1 VSEKGCDYF
10 TTLFVPGIR
19 FKVVILIMGYPD
31 RLCKMHFP
39 ERYCILQIE
48 MSLDIESLKSIYYF
62 AGLDNKELEAIKP
75 YFSEKSISKGEIIL
89 REGEWSDYL
98 YFLITGLVKVYKTSQ
113 NGKEQILHIAPPGD
127 SLNDISTFD
136 GGTNQASMLAM
147 SPVVLYSVRKDQLST
162 LLQAH
167 PSIYINILKALAI
180 RVRRDSNLIEELS
193 STQVMGRLA
202 KLLLGKYAGEEATVG
217 LWLTQQDMANM
228 IGTCREVVNR
238 SLKVMEEKGAIRLKR
253 HRVIVLKRDILSD
266 IAKATVDTPP
276 KYLQPSSKC

>member
-1 VSEKGCDYF
+1 
-10 TTLFVPGIR
+10 
-19 FKVVILIMGYPD
+19 
-31 RLCKMHFP
+31 
-39 ERYCILQIE
+39 
-48 MSLDIESLKSIYYF
+48 MSIDLESLKSINYF
-62 AGLDNKELEAIKP
+62 SGFTNSELEAIKK
-75 YFSEKSISKGEIIL
+75 YFSEKSVSKGEIIL

-147 SPVVLYSVRKDQLST
+147 SPVTLYSVRKNDLNS
-162 LLQAH
+162 LLQEH
-167 PSIYINILKALAI
+167 PRIYINILKALAI
-180 RVRRDSNLIEELS
+180 RVRRDSNLVEELS

-217 LWLTQQDMANM
+217 LWLTQQDMASM

-238 SLKVMEEKGAIRLKR
+238 SLKIMEEKGAIRLKR

-266 IAKATVDTPP
+266 MSKTSIDAPP
-276 KYLQPSSKC
+276 KYLQS

>member
-1 VSEKGCDYF
+1 
-10 TTLFVPGIR
+10 
-19 FKVVILIMGYPD
+19 
-31 RLCKMHFP
+31 
-39 ERYCILQIE
+39 

-62 AGLDNKELEAIKP
+62 AGLDNTQLEAIKK
-75 YFSEKSISKGEIIL
+75 YFSEKAVSKGEIIL

-98 YFLITGLVKVYKTSQ
+98 FFLITGLVKVYKTSQ

-147 SPVVLYSVRKDQLST
+147 SPVTLYSVRKENLNT
-162 LLQAH
+162 LLQEH
-167 PSIYINILKALAI
+167 PSIYSNILKALAI
-180 RVRRDSNLIEELS
+180 RVRRDSNLVEELS

-238 SLKVMEEKGAIRLKR
+238 SLKVMEENGAIRLKR

-266 IAKATVDTPP
+266 IAKDTIDTPP
-276 KYLQPSSKC
+276 NYHQPSTK